1 MTFVMLNPSTAGAR
15 ADDATIRRCR
25 GFAERE
31 GCTSIEVVNLF
42 ALVSTDPQ
50 GLLTDPDPVGFAC
63 DQVIVNACT
72 GREDRTVLVAWGANA
87 GHPLLRPR
95 ALQVLELLDRHQVPC
110 QALGI
115 TADGYPAHPL
125 RLRKDAQLRPGPG
138 APPSRREPH
147 KDTPRAAR
155 QAPAHSRQAP
165 RRGRVLPP
173 DQ

>member
-1 MTFVMLNPSTAGAR
+1 MSGTTSAGPGAGLAPPGPAVSTGFVHEA
-15 ADDATIRRCR
+15 
-25 GFAERE
+25 
-31 GCTSIEVVNLF
+31 IEVVNLF